1 MAMAEV
7 WDVQQLKL
15 TWETHRN
22 APWRMERGA
31 AVAHGSVGYFSSLG
45 SCDVFAYDSEKDDWS
60 KLPECPQRDF
70 GLAVINNLLTAVGG
84 EPSGRFSGDYTN
96 RLVSFNGSKWV
107 TIFPPMPTK
116 RCWLAVISAQNYLI
130 AAGGGV
136 GIAET
141 LSTVEVMNS
150 AIREWYTAASLPEPV
165 YKMSATVCGG
175 RLYLLGGLD
184 KNYTP
189 TCAVFTC
196 TLDSLLHSCHP
207 PSQTPPH
214 TNEAG
219 VWQRIADVP
228 MMSSTC
234 TTLNG
239 RVLAVGGWDSHGTPT
254 ADVYMY
260 NADSDSWPLVGH
272 MSTARFLCLVVGLRD
287 CIIAVG
293 GWDSH
298 YTITSSVE
306 VGYLQLSGVCMVT
319 SLTIHTQP
327 TNLCVILK
335 VIHAGVGWVWLVR
348 LGNHMTTKKLS
359 DNSLSLPQ
367 YCQGKGEFPWSSYFS
382 LHLE

>member
-15 TWETHRN
+15 TWETRRD
-22 APWRMERGA
+22 APCWMERGA
-31 AVAHGSVGYFSSLG
+31 AVAHGSVGYFSSAD
-45 SCDVFAYDSEKDDWS
+45 SHNVFAYDSEKDDWS
-60 KLPECPQRDF
+60 KLPECPQRNF

-84 EPSGRFSGDYTN
+84 LSSGPFSYTN

-116 RCWLAVISAQNYLI
+116 RYWLAVISAQNYLI
-130 AAGGGV
+130 AAGQ
-136 GIAET
+136 GIAEA

-150 AIREWYTAASLPEPV
+150 ATREWYTAASLPEPI
-165 YKMSATVCGG
+165 YRMSATVCGG
-175 RLYLLGGLD
+175 RLYLLGGVD

-189 TCAVFTC
+189 TRAVFTC
-196 TLDSLLHSCHP
+196 TLDSLLQSCHP

-228 MMSSTC
+228 MERSTC

-239 RVLAVGGWDSHGTPT
+239 RVLAVGGQDSHGTRT

-272 MSTARFLCLVVGLRD
+272 MSTARFRCLVVGLRD

-293 GWDSH
+293 GCF
-298 YTITSSVE
+298 SSSFE

-327 TNLCVILK
+327 ANLCVILK

-359 DNSLSLPQ
+359 DNSLSLSQ

-382 LHLE
+382 LHSE

>member
-15 TWETHRN
+15 TFETRRN
-22 APWRMERGA
+22 APLAMKRGA
-31 AVAHGSVGYFSSLG
+31 AVAHGSVGYFNPG
-45 SCDVFAYDSEKDDWS
+45 GGQNVFAYDSEKDDWS
-60 KLPECPQRDF
+60 QLPECPRYFF

-84 EPSGRFSGDYTN
+84 EPTGLLGDYTN

-116 RCWLAVISAQNYLI
+116 RHCPAVISAQNYLI
-130 AAGGGV
+130 AAGGEGE
-136 GIAET
+136 GYT
-141 LSTVEVMNS
+141 LLSTVEVMNT
-150 AIREWYTAASLPEPV
+150 ATREWYTAASLPEPV
-165 YKMSATVCGG
+165 WLMSATVCGG
-175 RLYLLGGLD
+175 RLYLLGGVD

-189 TCAVFTC
+189 THAVFTC

-228 MMSSTC
+228 TTYSTC

-239 RVLAVGGWDSHGTPT
+239 RVLAVGGVDSHHTSSKT

-272 MSTARFLCLVVGLRD
+272 MSTVRSECLVVGLRD

-298 YTITSSVE
+298 NTKTSSVE
-306 VGYLQLSGVCMVT
+306 VGYLQLSGGCMV
-319 SLTIHTQP
+319 I
-327 TNLCVILK
+327 IL
-335 VIHAGVGWVWLVR
+335 V
-348 LGNHMTTKKLS
+348 S
-359 DNSLSLPQ
+359 
-367 YCQGKGEFPWSSYFS
+367 
-382 LHLE
+382 

>member
-15 TWETHRN
+15 TWETRRD
-22 APWRMERGA
+22 APCWMWRGA

-45 SCDVFAYDSEKDDWS
+45 SHDVFAYDSEKADWS

-84 EPSGRFSGDYTN
+84 LSSGLFSGDFTIH
-96 RLVSFNGSKWV
+96 LVSFNGSKWV

-116 RCWLAVISAQNYLI
+116 RYLLAVISTQNYLI
-130 AAGGGV
+130 AAGGVGV
-136 GIAET
+136 GYT
-141 LSTVEVMNS
+141 VLPTVEVMNI
-150 AIREWYTAASLPEPV
+150 ATREWYTAASLPEPV
-165 YKMSATVCGG
+165 YRMSATVCGG
-175 RLYLLGGLD
+175 HLYLLGGLD

-189 TCAVFTC
+189 TRAVFTC

-228 MMSSTC
+228 MEWSTC

-239 RVLAVGGWDSHGTPT
+239 RVLAVGGWDSHGTDT

-272 MSTARFLCLVVGLRD
+272 MSTARSQCLVVGLRD
-287 CIIAVG
+287 CIIAVS
-293 GWDSH
+293 GWDS
-298 YTITSSVE
+298 SSVE
-306 VGYLQLSGVCMVT
+306 VGYLQLSGGCMV
-319 SLTIHTQP
+319 I
-327 TNLCVILK
+327 IL
-335 VIHAGVGWVWLVR
+335 V
-348 LGNHMTTKKLS
+348 S
-359 DNSLSLPQ
+359 
-367 YCQGKGEFPWSSYFS
+367 
-382 LHLE
+382 

>member
-15 TWETHRN
+15 TWETRRN
-22 APWRMERGA
+22 APCEMLRGA
-31 AVAHGSVGYFSSLG
+31 AAAHGSVGYFNPG
-45 SCDVFAYDSEKDDWS
+45 GGQDVFAYDSEKDDWS
-60 KLPECPQRDF
+60 ELPECPRYYF

-84 EPSGRFSGDYTN
+84 EPSGPFSYTN

-116 RCWLAVISAQNYLI
+116 RHWLAVISAQNYLI
-130 AAGGGV
+130 AAGGRGV
-136 GIAET
+136 AEA
-141 LSTVEVMNS
+141 LSTVEVMNI
-150 AIREWYTAASLPEPV
+150 ATREWYTAASLPEPV
-165 YKMSATVCGG
+165 YDMSATVCGG

-189 TCAVFTC
+189 TRAVFTC

-228 MMSSTC
+228 MVWSTC

-239 RVLAVGGWDSHGTPT
+239 RVLAVGGRDSHGTPT
-254 ADVYMY
+254 ANVYMY

-272 MSTARFLCLVVGLRD
+272 MSTARSKCLVVGLRD

-293 GWDSH
+293 GLISH

-306 VGYLQLSGVCMVT
+306 VGYLQLSGGCMVIILVSQST
-319 SLTIHTQP
+319 PNQP
-327 TNLCVILK
+327 TC
-335 VIHAGVGWVWLVR
+335 
-348 LGNHMTTKKLS
+348 M
-359 DNSLSLPQ
+359 
-367 YCQGKGEFPWSSYFS
+367 
-382 LHLE
+382 

>member
-15 TWETHRN
+15 TWETRRN
-22 APWRMERGA
+22 APWRMTRGA

-45 SCDVFAYDSEKDDWS
+45 SHDVFAYDSEKDDWS

-84 EPSGRFSGDYTN
+84 LSSGPFSYTN

-116 RCWLAVISAQNYLI
+116 RDWLAVISAQNYLI

-141 LSTVEVMNS
+141 LSTVEVMNI
-150 AIREWYTAASLPEPV
+150 ATREWYTAASLPEPV
-165 YKMSATVCGG
+165 YRMLATVCGG
-175 RLYLLGGLD
+175 RLYLLGGGD
-184 KNYTP
+184 KIYRLTH
-189 TCAVFTC
+189 AVFTC

-219 VWQRIADVP
+219 VWQRIAHVP
-228 MMSSTC
+228 MTYSTC

-239 RVLAVGGWDSHGTPT
+239 RVLAVGGRDSHGTRT

-272 MSTARFLCLVVGLRD
+272 MSTARSECLVVGLRD

-293 GWDSH
+293 GSS
-298 YTITSSVE
+298 SSVE
-306 VGYLQLSGVCMVT
+306 VGYLQLSGGCMVIILVSQST
-319 SLTIHTQP
+319 PNQP
-327 TNLCVILK
+327 TCV
-335 VIHAGVGWVWLVR
+335 
-348 LGNHMTTKKLS
+348 
-359 DNSLSLPQ
+359 
-367 YCQGKGEFPWSSYFS
+367 
-382 LHLE
+382 

>member
-15 TWETHRN
+15 TWETRRN
-22 APWRMERGA
+22 APWRMKRGA
-31 AVAHGSVGYFSSLG
+31 AAAHGSVGYFSSLG
-45 SCDVFAYDSEKDDWS
+45 SHDVFAYDSEKDDWS

-84 EPSGRFSGDYTN
+84 LSRSGLFSYTN

-116 RCWLAVISAQNYLI
+116 RRYPAVISAQNYLI
-130 AAGGGV
+130 AAGGV
-136 GIAET
+136 GEGRL

-150 AIREWYTAASLPEPV
+150 ATREWYTAASLPETV
-165 YKMSATVCGG
+165 YLMSATVCGG
-175 RLYLLGGLD
+175 RLYLLGGLY
-184 KNYTP
+184 KNINP
-189 TCAVFTC
+189 TQVVFTC

-219 VWQRIADVP
+219 VWQCTDVP
-228 MMSSTC
+228 MKWSTC

-239 RVLAVGGWDSHGTPT
+239 RVLAVGGSYS

-272 MSTARFLCLVVGLRD
+272 MSTARSECLVVGLRD

-293 GWDSH
+293 GSS
-298 YTITSSVE
+298 SSVE
-306 VGYLQLSGVCMVT
+306 VGYLQLSGGCMVIILVSQST
-319 SLTIHTQP
+319 PNQP
-327 TNLCVILK
+327 TCV
-335 VIHAGVGWVWLVR
+335 W
-348 LGNHMTTKKLS
+348 
-359 DNSLSLPQ
+359 
-367 YCQGKGEFPWSSYFS
+367 Y
-382 LHLE
+382 

>member
-15 TWETHRN
+15 TWETRRD
-22 APWRMERGA
+22 APREMRRGA

-45 SCDVFAYDSEKDDWS
+45 SHDVFAYDSEKDDWS
-60 KLPECPQRDF
+60 ILPECPQSLF

-84 EPSGRFSGDYTN
+84 EPTGLFSGDYTN

-107 TIFPPMPTK
+107 TVFPPMPTK
-116 RCWLAVISAQNYLI
+116 RWWPTVISAQNYLI
-130 AAGGGV
+130 AAGGWGV
-136 GIAET
+136 GYT
-141 LSTVEVMNS
+141 VLSTVEVMNI
-150 AIREWYTAASLPEPV
+150 ATREWYTAASLPEPV
-165 YKMSATVCGG
+165 YRMSATVCGG
-175 RLYLLGGLD
+175 RLYLLGGED
-184 KNYTP
+184 KKGNP

-228 MMSSTC
+228 MTYSTC

-239 RVLAVGGWDSHGTPT
+239 RVLAVGGEDSHGTPT

-272 MSTARFLCLVVGLRD
+272 MSTVRSECVVVGLRD

-293 GWDSH
+293 GFILSGL

-306 VGYLQLSGVCMVT
+306 VGYLQLSGGCMVT
-319 SLTIHTQP
+319 ILVSQSTSNQP
-327 TNLCVILK
+327 VCDTESDPRWGL
-335 VIHAGVGWVWLVR
+335 VGS
-348 LGNHMTTKKLS
+348 GS
-359 DNSLSLPQ
+359 
-367 YCQGKGEFPWSSYFS
+367 
-382 LHLE
+382 